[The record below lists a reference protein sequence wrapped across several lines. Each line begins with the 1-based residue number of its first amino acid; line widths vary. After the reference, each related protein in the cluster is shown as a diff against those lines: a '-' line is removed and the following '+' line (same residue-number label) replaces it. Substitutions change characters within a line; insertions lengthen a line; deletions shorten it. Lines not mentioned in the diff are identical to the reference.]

1 LHLVVHHLESVCL
14 LFDVCS
20 NQWKNAA
27 VRTLSRIISYQSVR
41 RKSQIFPVPQ
51 VAISVDD
58 LIAIGQMLVSY
69 SQFLRTKITPSR
81 QGTDN
86 LLMVGDLQ
94 KRIEQT
100 LATITQGKA
109 VKFHLVEEDIIV
121 IDTALT
127 MFIYLVEKFTPRCA
141 ERDAVVND
149 VTQLQKRLA
158 PKISWFA

>member
-1 LHLVVHHLESVCL
+1 MSSEIARNESP
-14 LFDVCS
+14 
-20 NQWKNAA
+20 
-27 VRTLSRIISYQSVR
+27 
-41 RKSQIFPVPQ
+41 QIPQ
-51 VAISVDD
+51 VAVSVDD
-58 LIAIGQMLVSY
+58 LIAIGQILVSY

-86 LLMVGDLQ
+86 LLMVDNLQ

-100 LATITQGKA
+100 LTAITLGRV
-109 VKFHLVEEDIIV
+109 VKFHLVEEDIMV

-141 ERDAVVND
+141 ERDTVVHD

-158 PKISWFA
+158 PIFVTIRNS